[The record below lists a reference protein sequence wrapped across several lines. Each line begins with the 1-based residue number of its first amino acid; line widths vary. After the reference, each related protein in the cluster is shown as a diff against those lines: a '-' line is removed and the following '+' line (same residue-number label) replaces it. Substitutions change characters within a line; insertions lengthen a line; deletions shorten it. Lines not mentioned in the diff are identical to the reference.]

1 MKKFIVKGYFEVP
14 LRDVNTPNRKGKE
27 IHSGRINDF
36 WRDVDRDE
44 KISSKKGV
52 YIFANKVSHGF
63 KPIYVG
69 MTKKSFKTEFFQAH
83 KINKLQDFFDKSL
96 RTKLVLF
103 FIVKESSRDAKDD
116 NDIIADV
123 ESFFIHQAYM
133 ANENLLNDRK
143 KDPKWSVQD
152 VSGDRTPGQPTMSVQ
167 NLKQCLDM
175 D

>member
-1 MKKFIVKGYFEVP
+1 MKKFVVKGYFEVP
-14 LRDVNTPNRKGKE
+14 LREVNAANRKGKE
-27 IHSGRINDF
+27 IDSGRLNDF
-36 WRDVDRDE
+36 WRYVDRAE
-44 KISSKKGV
+44 NISSKKGV

-69 MTKKSFKTEFFQAH
+69 MTSKTFKNECFQAH
-83 KINKLQDFFDKSL
+83 KVNKLQNFFDNSL

-116 NDIIADV
+116 DDVIADV
-123 ESFFIHQAYM
+123 ESFFIYQAYM

-143 KDPKWSVQD
+143 KDPEWSVQD
-152 VSGDRTPGQPTMSVQ
+152 VYRDRTPGQPTMSVQ
-167 NLKQCLDM
+167 NLKQCLNM

>member
-1 MKKFIVKGYFEVP
+1 MKNFIVKGYFEVP
-14 LRDVNTPNRKGKE
+14 LKNVDTPNRKGKE
-27 IHSGRINDF
+27 INTSRINDF
-36 WRDVDRDE
+36 WTAVDYNE
-44 KISSKKGV
+44 NISSKKGV

-69 MTKKSFKTEFFQAH
+69 MTVNSFKNECFKDH
-83 KINKLQDFFDKSL
+83 KIRKLQSFFDKSL

-103 FIVKESSRDAKDD
+103 FIVKESNRDARDD

-133 ANENLLNDRK
+133 ANDNLLNDRK

-152 VSGDRTPGQPTMSVQ
+152 VSGNRTPGQPTVSVQ
-167 NLKQCLDM
+167 NLKQCLNM

>member
-14 LRDVNTPNRKGKE
+14 LKNVDTPNRKGKE
-27 IHSGRINDF
+27 IDTEKTNDF
-36 WRDVDRDE
+36 WISVDE
-44 KISSKKGV
+44 KFPISAKKGV

-69 MTKKSFKTEFFQAH
+69 MTKVSFKKECFQAH
-83 KINKLQDFFDKSL
+83 KINKLQDFFDKSQ
-96 RTKLVLF
+96 RTNLVLF
-103 FIVKESSRDAKDD
+103 FIVKDSNRNAQDD
-116 NDIIADV
+116 KDIIADV

>member
-1 MKKFIVKGYFEVP
+1 M
-14 LRDVNTPNRKGKE
+14 
-27 IHSGRINDF
+27 
-36 WRDVDRDE
+36 
-44 KISSKKGV
+44 
-52 YIFANKVSHGF
+52 
-63 KPIYVG
+63 
-69 MTKKSFKTEFFQAH
+69 
-83 KINKLQDFFDKSL
+83 
-96 RTKLVLF
+96 VLF
-103 FIVKESSRDAKDD
+103 FVVKESSRNAKDD